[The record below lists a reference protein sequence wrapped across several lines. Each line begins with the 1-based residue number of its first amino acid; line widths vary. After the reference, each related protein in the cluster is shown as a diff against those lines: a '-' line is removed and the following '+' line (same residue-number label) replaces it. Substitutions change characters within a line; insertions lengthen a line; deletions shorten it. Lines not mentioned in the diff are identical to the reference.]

1 MVIIFEPGIAQ
12 GLKVES
18 GIPQVL
24 ISEAGI
30 TLLFLYLRLEF
41 LTGLSFSS
49 WNSSWV
55 QVFGIPHGGT
65 PQEHVSSTGGVRIL
79 NGITDTSNF
88 SAHC

>member
-30 TLLFLYLRLEF
+30 TLLFMFLRLEF
-41 LTGLSFSS
+41 LTGVLLK
-49 WNSSWV
+49 NMYHR
-55 QVFGIPHGGT
+55 Q
-65 PQEHVSSTGGVRIL
+65 GVC
-79 NGITDTSNF
+79 GY
-88 SAHC
+88 